1 MPGID
6 FAAVRSQISI
16 EQVLRMLDFQTT
28 RRRGHHLRGHCPLSC
43 GAKNAFAADTI
54 TGRYRCFACGSRGTQ
69 LSLWSTATDLPLYTA
84 TIDLCQKAGLATPWL
99 HLK

>member
-16 EQVLRMLDFQTT
+16 EQVLRMLDFQVAM
-28 RRRGHHLRGHCPLSC
+28 RRGRHLRGRCPLSC
-43 GAKNAFAADTI
+43 GVKNAFVADTV

-69 LSLWSTATDLPLYTA
+69 LGLWSAATGLPLYSA
-84 TIDLCQKAGLATPWL
+84 TIDLCRRVGLATPWIQI
-99 HLK
+99 K

>member
-16 EQVLRMLDFQTT
+16 EQVLRMLDFQAI
-28 RRRGHHLRGHCPLSC
+28 RRRGRHLRGHCPLSC
-43 GAKNAFAADTI
+43 GAKNAFVADTN

-69 LSLWSTATDLPLYTA
+69 LGLWSAATGLSVFTA
-84 TIDLCQKAGLATPWL
+84 TIDLCQRVGLATPWI
-99 HLK
+99 HIK

>member
-16 EQVLRMLDFQTT
+16 EQVLRMLDFQAT
-28 RRRGHHLRGHCPLSC
+28 RCRGRHLRGRCPLSC
-43 GAKNAFAADTI
+43 GAKDAFVADTV

-69 LSLWSTATDLPLYTA
+69 LGLWSVATDLPLYTA
-84 TIDLCQKAGLATPWL
+84 TIDLCRRVGLATPWI
-99 HLK
+99 HIK

>member
-43 GAKNAFAADTI
+43 GAKNAFVADTL
-54 TGRYRCFACGSRGTQ
+54 TGRYRCFACGSQGTQ
-69 LSLWSTATDLPLYTA
+69 LSLWSAATNLPLYAA

-99 HLK
+99 HIK